1 MGSDPAPTLAAPG
14 VHRAG
19 QLRFATSSARRS
31 GRRRRAAGR
40 QRRRRGQRAERLDHV
55 DLLGGRHGLRLDHG
69 LRLCGDGPVRADRST
84 VRMVMGASVLSAAIA
99 CASTFAL
106 ASVLPVGRAMPTGTA
121 APTGA
126 TTSAAL
132 ATIAPWPILRTIR
145 RSWPRSR
152 PPWSRS
158 PSPPGRSSGVGTGI
172 VLTADGLVLTNDH
185 VVAGGGGLTVTLQ
198 DGRVLD
204 ASLVVDDAA
213 ADLAVIRAADERPDA
228 CQVLGDSSSV
238 QVGAPVLAI
247 GSPLG
252 TYTETCHQGGSCP
265 GSIARSPSGNQ
276 VTGRPTDLSPPHP
289 DRRGDQS
296 REQRRSACATPPAR

>member
-1 MGSDPAPTLAAPG
+1 M
-14 VHRAG
+14 
-19 QLRFATSSARRS
+19 
-31 GRRRRAAGR
+31 
-40 QRRRRGQRAERLDHV
+40 
-55 DLLGGRHGLRLDHG
+55 
-69 LRLCGDGPVRADRST
+69 RADRST
-84 VRMVMGASVLSAAIA
+84 VRMVIGASVLSAAIA

-132 ATIAPWPILRTIR
+132 TIAADPQDDPAIVASVEASVVTITV
-145 RSWPRSR
+145 SA
-152 PPWSRS
+152 
-158 PSPPGRSSGVGTGI
+158 GRSSGVGTGI

-213 ADLAVIRAADERPDA
+213 ADLAVIRAETSGLTPAK
-228 CQVLGDSSSV
+228 LGDSSSV

-252 TYTETCHQGGSCP
+252 TYTETVTKG
-265 GSIARSPSGNQ
+265 IVSGLDRQITVRNE
-276 VTGRPTDLSPPHP
+276 VTGRPTDLSHLIQTDAAINPGNSGGPLVDAAGQVIAVNTATSTSAAGLGFAIP
-289 DRRGDQS
+289 IDAAKALIAQA
-296 REQRRSACATPPAR
+296 ERS